1 MLVIGGGPSGIQAAI
16 IASPRGHLVE
26 LWEQY
31 QLGGQARLSSIAPFK
46 EENADVV
53 RYLKHC
59 LYKSSIQVRSA
70 QPADVSAIIDQE
82 PDVVIVA
89 TGSRPGML
97 SIPGIDSDMVTDV
110 RSVYENRSVDGHKI
124 VIIGG
129 GDIGCETADWLA
141 GPEIQVAVV
150 EILPNIL
157 HRMKKIPRQR
167 LMARLSE
174 KGVAIYTETQ
184 ISKIEKNRIFLK
196 MKDGKE
202 FVLEADKVILAIDAV
217 PENRL
222 VEDLKDKIK
231 QVLAAGDAASP
242 GNLGAALRSG
252 TAAAL
257 NI

>member
-1 MLVIGGGPSGIQAAI
+1 
-16 IASPRGHLVE
+16 
-26 LWEQY
+26 
-31 QLGGQARLSSIAPFK
+31 
-46 EENADVV
+46 V

-59 LYKSSIQVRSA
+59 LSKSSVQVRSA
-70 QPADVSAIIDQE
+70 QPTDVSAIIDQA

-110 RSVYENRSVDGHKI
+110 RSVYENLSVDGRKI

-141 GPEIQVAVV
+141 GPETQVAVV
-150 EILPNIL
+150 EIQPDVL

-174 KGVAIYTETQ
+174 KEVAIYTETQ
-184 ISKIEKNRIFLK
+184 ISKIEKNRVFLK
-196 MKDGKE
+196 KKDDQE
-202 FVLEADKVILAIDAV
+202 FVLEADKVIFAIDSI
-217 PENRL
+217 PKNRL
-222 VEDLKDKIK
+222 VEDLKGNIK
-231 QVLAAGDAASP
+231 QVLAVGDAASP